1 MKQTSSA
8 LTFLMA
14 QYRAIFKRAYV
25 KGIAA
30 AVLLT
35 AGLAAGASQVQAA
48 DLTTNWKDGSA
59 ITTQGSGDTF
69 KRTEQSTASSLTV
82 GVGHSLET
90 SGGIFVNSDADI
102 RGDLTISSGA
112 IQLIE
117 KEGDKKDKDVYRHA
131 FNATGADLNLSGN
144 IGAASFNISDGSL
157 VLKSGGPGNTNLTA
171 YGEGW
176 VQGEGEVDGIDYDRT
191 TANGLLSNMDITV
204 NSGTNIAALYRL
216 TIDNDSKITLSGGGS
231 VDGVE
236 SGDTAYLEGS
246 RHLDISDS
254 TITVSGYANGIFS
267 PDGHITDTEITI
279 NATGD
284 KLLIAGNANDYTTVL
299 SGGDAKLAEYV
310 LTGTEI
316 TNKGILQ
323 LGTTAADSFTI
334 TGGTIKNTGTV
345 DFEGGTLNL
354 DSALVAG
361 LFASGDPDAKGTLNL
376 VNGAKVTVTG
386 DDLADL
392 SAVGIADAS
401 GSGIHLVASGASTW
415 TQDKV
420 KLGKIFNSAN
430 LAFDVKNL
438 TAETAPYNNV
448 ASGDNAFVIEQGEIS
463 VSNSVTLNQ
472 GTLTGADADHRIYV
486 IADDEDT
493 FATLNLVN
501 DGSFTGHLNNVDRV
515 YIGYKA
521 ASHTASGTSVLK
533 VDGNWDF
540 GGARVTANT
549 SGTANLSGTITNVGE
564 IALNNAGIIK
574 IGTGAD
580 VTATRLMGS
589 ETDVTTAKINI
600 DGKLTFIG
608 DNTADQKEPNGGYT
622 NDIMLTKTS
631 IDINNG
637 GTLAITTEDALDD
650 FLTVGSGSDG
660 NTTITVATAVSD
672 KKNSEVDQVGWDN
685 TKVDLKAGGT
695 LQLNLDTLLGENAIG
710 TEELGKLKKALV
722 KDVNAGGSFNFGDID
737 IILDSKLESQISG
750 GEVKYEDL
758 ANAGINNVQGVDM
771 TGVTVTVDSSS
782 ASKGINLSNGAA
794 SVELASGV
802 QNVNVKGSLVL
813 TSTDDGNF
821 VYTAPATEGGE
832 AKVAGVTVQADSAVN
847 LTGAGTVG
855 SLTSNGTGT
864 SAILTAGEGA
874 TQKVEGNINLETV
887 SIGTGTV
894 NVAKSVNANNLSV
907 TGNLT
912 TTALTTEKAE
922 IQGAVAVE
930 GNIDAT
936 KADGSGSYVQ
946 GAAAQVSAKALKADT
961 ATLAGTTTVE
971 TIDAKTAT
979 FNGGSHTIAK
989 SLDVAEALVVT
1000 NNATLGSAATDAEG
1014 NELSSTL
1021 TIDAA
1026 QGLTVDG
1033 GATIVA
1039 QELSTSGAVYVGSDT
1054 TAEDGST
1061 NAGAGTLSV
1070 NTLSLNDQDLIV
1082 DPAIGGKFSFAGADT
1097 FGTKQTDAGVLD
1109 GNVYALMNSIAA
1121 FGESDRAAVEQLFA
1135 QYINP
1140 ENGSLGQVGDK
1151 VAAIAYVA
1159 QQLNVKDGKKIVVDP
1174 SVTLGADRKFDT
1186 TGYTDA
1192 WIGENGVLAISV
1204 DAASTEEAAV
1214 QFAAQKATITAD
1226 AKGKVVITG
1235 DYNISDSLKLFADAG
1250 TNGSDTDVT
1259 IAGSNGLRVE
1269 TLNGLLANTFTGSIG
1284 TINVDDLKVTDK
1296 VKTAYTDT
1304 SSAVRNSL
1312 IAYATGDTQWA
1323 NTKDHNIAETRIHG
1337 AYVADVMYEGG
1348 KYYERTED
1356 GKRGAE
1362 ITDQKIL
1369 DGLTFVEVKVNVP
1382 DNQAG
1387 QGTNR
1392 AVVTRYDV
1400 YEKAGNDFLT
1410 AIREQTETRGAAA
1423 DAAAH
1428 MAEFGGVAQVALKAG
1443 STTTDAIAGR
1453 MGMGAQNSAITF
1465 ANNGQGAGIWV
1476 TPIYVSSD
1484 SDGFE
1489 AQGVDYGTDIN
1500 LYGVALGG
1508 DYTLANGVRIGA
1520 MFNVG
1525 SGDADG
1531 QGAGSSVTS
1540 DFDYYGFGLYAGY
1553 SVGQFSVVGD
1563 VPYTAVDNDV
1573 EANTGIDKLETSL
1586 DSANLSV
1593 GVTGSY
1599 AFETAAGV
1607 TVTPHVGL
1615 RYSNIDIDD
1624 YSVKGKTYGTVGD
1637 YSADSLSV
1645 FSIPVGVTIAS
1656 EFQAGTWSVKPSFDV
1671 TLTGN
1676 FGDDE
1681 AEGTFHWAGVENIDS
1696 SLNSE
1701 IFDNFTY
1708 GASLG
1713 IAAQSSSGISLGVAV
1728 GYTGSSNVDDFGVN
1742 ANARFTF

>member
-25 KGIAA
+25 KGIAS

-35 AGLAAGASQVQAA
+35 AGLAAGAAQAA
-48 DLTTNWKDGSA
+48 ENSLLVGWQSGDA
-59 ITTQGSGDTF
+59 IETKTANDTF
-69 KRTEQSTASSLTV
+69 KVNEQTIVNGITIGDSSHKLTTSGSIISTADMTS
-82 GVGHSLET
+82 
-90 SGGIFVNSDADI
+90 SGGLVIET
-102 RGDLTISSGA
+102 GGQ
-112 IQLIE
+112 IQL
-117 KEGDKKDKDVYRHA
+117 GNKKKVNNEELVVYRHDFTSNGGDIEMA
-131 FNATGADLNLSGN
+131 GN
-144 IGAASFNISDGSL
+144 IGAASFNISGGTL
-157 VLKSGGPGNTNLTA
+157 VLTSGGNGNTNLTA
-171 YGEGW
+171 YGNGW
-176 VQGEGEVDGIDYDRT
+176 IQEQNKGVDGYDRN
-191 TANGLLSNMDITV
+191 TADGLLSKMDITV
-204 NSGTNIAALYRL
+204 NSGTNIAALDRL

-231 VDGVE
+231 SGSVV

-246 RHLDISDS
+246 RYIDISNS
-254 TITVSGYANGIFS
+254 TINVSGYANGIFS
-267 PDGHITDTEITI
+267 KKGSISNSEITI
-279 NATGD
+279 AKGA
-284 KLLIAGNANDYTTVL
+284 KLLIAGNADNYTEVL
-299 SGGDAKLAEYV
+299 SGSAQASGATYS
-310 LTGTEI
+310 LTNTDI
-316 TNKGILQ
+316 TNAGTLQ
-323 LGTTAADSFTI
+323 LGTSGSNDFTI
-334 TGGTIKNTGTV
+334 TDGSMNNSGTVIVNADKLSVTDDYFNGLFAGESSKVTFSGSEINVDGEVDLNELGIIGADGALSGDKLTISKSSATLAAGTINLDKAYNANKLV
-345 DFEGGTLNL
+345 LDAGTLNI
-354 DSALVAG
+354 
-361 LFASGDPDAKGTLNL
+361 DA
-376 VNGAKVTVTG
+376 
-386 DDLADL
+386 
-392 SAVGIADAS
+392 
-401 GSGIHLVASGASTW
+401 
-415 TQDKV
+415 
-420 KLGKIFNSAN
+420 NSAEKKR
-430 LAFDVKNL
+430 F
-438 TAETAPYNNV
+438 
-448 ASGDNAFVIEQGEIS
+448 
-463 VSNSVTLNQ
+463 
-472 GTLTGADADHRIYV
+472 
-486 IADDEDT
+486 T
-493 FATLNLVN
+493 F
-501 DGSFTGHLNNVDRV
+501 S
-515 YIGYKA
+515 
-521 ASHTASGTSVLK
+521 
-533 VDGNWDF
+533 
-540 GGARVTANT
+540 
-549 SGTANLSGTITNVGE
+549 SGTITVHDELNGSSADQVLRIHASAEDSNATLKLEAGANGGELNNIERINVG
-564 IALNNAGIIK
+564 LDKSKGNSNLNVTGKWNFNNARISVSSGGVAIIEGNVSNVDELMLDNNAQVTVNGALT
-574 IGTGAD
+574 IDRLLGSQASGGDSTIAINGTLTVEGD
-580 VTATRLMGS
+580 DQLS
-589 ETDVTTAKINI
+589 DE
-600 DGKLTFIG
+600 GKTVG
-608 DNTADQKEPNGGYT
+608 DNKYA
-622 NDIMLTKTS
+622 NDVQLTQTS
-631 IDINNG
+631 VTINNG
-637 GTLAITTEDALDD
+637 GTLAITKKDALDD
-650 FLTVGSGSDG
+650 FIKVTSGATAADTIVSVVTSGS
-660 NTTITVATAVSD
+660 
-672 KKNSEVDQVGWDN
+672 NSGTFGGWN
-685 TKVDLKAGGT
+685 NEKVDLLAGGT
-695 LQLNLDTLLGENAIG
+695 LQLDLGTLKVTSLT
-710 TEELGKLKKALV
+710 TEELGKLKSALV
-722 KDVNAGGSFNFGDID
+722 KNANAGGSFNFGDID
-737 IILDSKLESQISG
+737 IILDNELDKQISG

-782 ASKGINLSNGAA
+782 ASNGINLSNGAA
-794 SVELASGV
+794 SVELDKNVASV
-802 QNVNVKGSLVL
+802 NVNGTLML
-813 TSTDDGNF
+813 TNDGGNF
-821 VYTAPATEGGE
+821 VYTAPSTADGE
-832 AKVAGVTVQADSAVN
+832 AKVANVNVMANSAVN
-847 LTGAGTVG
+847 LTGAGKVG
-855 SLTSNGTGT
+855 ALTELGNVTGT
-864 SAILTAGEGA
+864 SAVLNAGQDATIEVQGA
-874 TQKVEGNINLETV
+874 IKLDSVNI
-887 SIGTGTV
+887 GQGTV
-894 NVAKSVNANNLSV
+894 TANS
-907 TGNLT
+907 
-912 TTALTTEKAE
+912 LTTEKAE
-922 IQGAVAVE
+922 IAGNFSVA
-930 GNIDAT
+930 
-936 KADGSGSYVQ
+936 SGSI
-946 GAAAQVSAKALKADT
+946 SAKNEAGTGEFKVVNTGSVVANSLSADK
-961 ATLAGTTTVE
+961 ATLAGQTTLTKME
-971 TIDAKTAT
+971 ATNAT
-979 FNGGSHTIAK
+979 FNGGTHTIAD
-989 SLDVAEALVVT
+989 SLKITGEALVVT
-1000 NNATLGSAATDAEG
+1000 SGATLGSAATDAEG

-1026 QGLTVDG
+1026 KGLTVDG

-1039 QELSTSGAVYVGSDT
+1039 QELTTSGDVYVGSDI

-1121 FGESDRAAVEQLFA
+1121 FGESDRAAVEKLFA

-1159 QQLNVKDGKKIVVDP
+1159 QQLNVEAGKKIVVDP

-1186 TGYTDA
+1186 ADYTDA

-1204 DAASTEEAAV
+1204 DAASTKEAAV
-1214 QFAAQKATITAD
+1214 QFAAQNATITAD

-1259 IAGSNGLRVE
+1259 IKGSDGLRVE
-1269 TLNGLLANTFTGSIG
+1269 TLNGLLANTFTGTIG
-1284 TINVDDLKVTDK
+1284 TINVDQLKVTDK

-1323 NTKDHNIAETRIHG
+1323 NTKDHNITETRIHG

-1348 KYYERTED
+1348 KYYERAED
-1356 GKRGAE
+1356 GTRGAE
-1362 ITDQKIL
+1362 ITDSKVL

-1382 DNQAG
+1382 DNQ
-1387 QGTNR
+1387 GTNR

-1400 YEKAGNDFLT
+1400 YEKADNGFLT

-1443 STTTDAIAGR
+1443 AATTDAIAGR

-1508 DYTLANGVRIGA
+1508 DYTLANGVRVGA

-1553 SVGQFSVVGD
+1553 SVGQFSIVGD
-1563 VPYTAVDNDV
+1563 VSYTAVDNDV

-1637 YSADSLSV
+1637 YSADTLSV

-1713 IAAQSSSGISLGVAV
+1713 VAAQSTSGISLGLTV
-1728 GYTGSSNVDDFGVN
+1728 GYTGSSNVDDLGVS